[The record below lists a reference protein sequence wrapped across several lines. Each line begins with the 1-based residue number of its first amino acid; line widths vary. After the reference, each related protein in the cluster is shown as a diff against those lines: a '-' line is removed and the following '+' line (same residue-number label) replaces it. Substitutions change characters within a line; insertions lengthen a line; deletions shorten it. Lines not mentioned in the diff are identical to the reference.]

1 MRLALIALVLAA
13 SVPALAADP
22 KTEDEKTLY
31 AIGLVMSQNLAPLG
45 LDDGELK
52 VVLQGLTDGA
62 KKAAPK
68 VKLEEYGPKI
78 QGLAQARAA
87 KVADME
93 KARGKS
99 FVDAEAKKKGAQKTK
114 SGAVYQETKAGSGP
128 SPAPTDT
135 VKVHY
140 KGTLMDGKVFDSSID
155 RGEPAEFPLNGV
167 IPCWTEGVGMMKK
180 GGKARLVCP
189 ADLAYGDRGAP
200 PDILPGA
207 TLIFDVELLDIVK
220 K

>member
-1 MRLALIALVLAA
+1 MRRLALVVAALVAL
-13 SVPALAADP
+13 PALAADP

-45 LDDGELK
+45 LNDGELA
-52 VVLQGLTDGA
+52 VVMSGISDGA
-62 KKAAPK
+62 LKKPPK
-68 VKLEEYGPKI
+68 VKLDEYGPKI

-87 KVADME
+87 KVAE
-93 KARGKS
+93 AEVARGKAYVES
-99 FVDAEAKKKGAQKTK
+99 EGKKKGSKKTK
-114 SGAVYQETKAGSGP
+114 SGAIYQETKAGSGP
-128 SPAPTDT
+128 SPGPTDT

-140 KGTLMDGKVFDSSID
+140 KGTLLDGKVFDSSID
-155 RGEPAEFPLNGV
+155 RGEPIDFPLDGV

-189 ADLAYGDRGAP
+189 AELAYGDRGAA
-200 PDILPGA
+200 PDILPGS
-207 TLIFDVELLDIVK
+207 TLVFEVELLDIVK